1 MEYKRVFATFAGG
14 KGYEKDRD
22 DKLIFLVTINE
33 NNMIQNREIFGYLI
47 DNTDK
52 YPFYSEIKNDK
63 LIFNFGA
70 SDGDMYITNLLNK
83 KIIIDELFTC
93 TDSDNEEWVYRIESI
108 A

>member
-14 KGYEKDRD
+14 KGYKKDRD

-33 NNMIQNREIFGYLI
+33 NNMIQNREIFGYLV
-47 DNTDK
+47 DDTDT

-70 SDGDMYITNLLNK
+70 SDEEMYITNLLNK
-83 KIIIDELFTC
+83 KIIVDELFTC

-108 A
+108 V